1 MDCSELPGDV
11 TRSQGATWFLRRDVR
26 NSQLTQIMSETTK
39 DSEASSLLN
48 RILSS
53 GWIPNLKFLK
63 RIVVAIVGFSVLLV
77 GVAMI
82 ILPGPAFIV
91 IPLGLAILATE
102 FVWAHK
108 LLEKAKSYF
117 EKQRQRVADKV
128 RGKK

>member
-1 MDCSELPGDV
+1 
-11 TRSQGATWFLRRDVR
+11 
-26 NSQLTQIMSETTK
+26 MSETTK
-39 DSEASSLLN
+39 DTEASSLLN

-63 RIVVAIVGFSVLLV
+63 RIVIAIVGFSVLFV

-102 FVWAHK
+102 FVWAQR
-108 LLEKAKSYF
+108 LLTKAKAYF
-117 EKQRQRVADKV
+117 QKQRERVADKV